1 MAQRYVYEF
10 SAPVRQPGA
19 EGWGEQKTFPVW
31 LDTPQATFDQ
41 VTDAFRLQYPPCDI
55 VFFQPR
61 TVITI
66 NGEETLGCKDRMFDA
81 ARSFEDDDHAR
92 MRRLGVER

>member
-1 MAQRYVYEF
+1 MATRYVYEF

-19 EGWGEQKTFPVW
+19 EGWGDQKTFPVY
-31 LDTPQATFDQ
+31 LDTPQARFDQ
-41 VTDAFRLQYPPCDI
+41 VTDAFREQYPPCDI

-66 NGEETLGCKDRMFDA
+66 NGEETCGCGDKLFAA
-81 ARSFEDDDHAR
+81 ARPEEDDHAR
-92 MRRLGVER
+92 MHRLREDR